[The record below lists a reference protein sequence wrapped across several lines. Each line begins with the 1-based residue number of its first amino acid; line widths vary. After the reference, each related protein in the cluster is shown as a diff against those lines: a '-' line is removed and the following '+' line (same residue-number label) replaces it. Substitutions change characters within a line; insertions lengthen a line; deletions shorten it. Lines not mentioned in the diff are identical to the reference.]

1 MPRISQYYGIAI
13 YMYLILRIK
22 RAKVCGPFSLD
33 LTFNDG
39 TRKCVNLKP
48 LLRGPIFQ
56 PLKKAEFFKSVK
68 LDTVCGTVCWPN
80 GADFA
85 PEALLALKPMRPPY
99 EKGKKARK
107 TKDK

>member
-1 MPRISQYYGIAI
+1 M
-13 YMYLILRIK
+13 ILRIK

-39 TRKCVNLKP
+39 TKKCVNLKP

-56 PLKKAEFFKSVK
+56 PLKTAEFFNSVK
-68 LDTVCGTVCWPN
+68 LDTTCGTVCWPN

-85 PEALLALKPMRPPY
+85 PEALHALKPMRTTPG
-99 EKGKKARK
+99 KGKKARK
-107 TKDK
+107 AKEE

>member
-1 MPRISQYYGIAI
+1 M
-13 YMYLILRIK
+13 ILRIRK
-22 RAKVCGPFSLD
+22 AKVCGPFVLD

-48 LLRGPIFQ
+48 LLHGPIFQ

-68 LDTVCGTVCWPN
+68 LDSVCGTVCWPN

-85 PEALLALKPMRPPY
+85 PEALLALKSMRQPS
-99 EKGKKARK
+99 EKGKKTGK
-107 TKDK
+107 TKEK